1 MILLPT
7 LLQGAATGLGILG
20 QLSSASRFEEM
31 GAINQGIAVGNA
43 QSQRDTTLTGIRLN
57 NIGQRIELDAS
68 KTNLRLALA
77 DSEARNR
84 NAQRLRQFAEAKTK
98 QSREAIRRQMKTFD
112 EFQSSQTAA
121 VGASGTVM
129 SGSAMEVLL
138 ASAEQFRTTIAD
150 MADEA
155 NFERAN
161 TLDSA
166 RMEEFGAQRDATA
179 ARASF
184 GYAQRGARLG
194 RAASRI
200 GRINAQTAFQSAVLS
215 AQADR
220 LSANDAATGQRMG
233 AISSLLSGAGSM
245 IGDIYTANQLGMG
258 NTPSVRVRPAGSGIF
273 KS

>member
-1 MILLPT
+1 MHCCGNQQKTKPMILLPT
-7 LLQGAATGLGILG
+7 LLKGAATGLGILG
-20 QLSSASRFEEM
+20 QLSSANRFEEM
-31 GAINQGIAVGNA
+31 GAINQEVAIGNA
-43 QSQRDTTLTGIRLN
+43 QSARDATLTGLRLN
-57 NIGQRIELDAS
+57 NLGQRIELDAS

-121 VGASGTVM
+121 IGASGTVM

-138 ASAEQFRTTIAD
+138 ASAEQFRTQIAD

-166 RMEEFGAQRDATA
+166 AMEQYGAQRDATA

-184 GYAQRGARLG
+184 GYSQRGARLG
-194 RAASRI
+194 RAASQI
-200 GRINAQTAFQSAVLS
+200 GRINAKTAFQSAVLA

-220 LSANDAATGQRMG
+220 LSAGDAAQGQRMG
-233 AISSLLSGAGSM
+233 AVGTLLSGAGGF
-245 IGDIYTANQLGMG
+245 IQRRDQINQLGM
-258 NTPSVRVRPAGSGIF
+258 T
-273 KS
+273 

>member
-20 QLSSASRFEEM
+20 QLSSASRYEET
-31 GAINQGIAVGNA
+31 GALNEQIAVGNA
-43 QSQRDTTLTGIRLN
+43 QSTRDATLSGLRLN
-57 NIGQRIELDAS
+57 GIGQRIELDAS
-68 KTNLRLALA
+68 RTNLRLALA
-77 DSEARNR
+77 DSDARNR

-98 QSREAIRRQMKTFD
+98 QSREAIRRQMKSFD
-112 EFQSSQTAA
+112 EFQSSQSAA

-138 ASAEQFRTTIAD
+138 ASAEQFRTQIAD
-150 MADEA
+150 MNDEA
-155 NFERAN
+155 SFERSN

-166 RMEEFGAQRDATA
+166 ALEEYGAQRDATG

-184 GYAQRGARLG
+184 GYAKSGARLG
-194 RAASRI
+194 RAANRI

-220 LSANDAATGQRMG
+220 LSANDAAQGQRMG
-233 AISSLLSGAGSM
+233 VVSSLLSGAGSM

-258 NTPSVRVRPAGSGIF
+258 NTPSVRVRPAGSSIF